1 MYQRY
6 DLQGLHVEI
15 IEALRDAY
23 EASYEEKG
31 EVEGSYK
38 WQYKLGFQT
47 HTHVCSL
54 LQFVFNILCLANVS
68 NQYISL

>member
-1 MYQRY
+1 MHVDLNMSFRWCCLYQRY

-31 EVEGSYK
+31 EVDGSNK
-38 WQYKLGFQT
+38 
-47 HTHVCSL
+47 
-54 LQFVFNILCLANVS
+54 
-68 NQYISL
+68 